1 MNKPA
6 YWRLALM
13 GIALLFG
20 LTYSIPNFF
29 GELPAVQISST
40 KATVKLN
47 SRIVNKIK
55 VALSQ
60 RNIEHDPIKFEN
72 NISGGTIKIRFNST
86 ESQLKAR
93 EIIEETI
100 NPSKKDSS
108 FVVALNL
115 VSSVPNWLSNLKA
128 LPMYLGLDLRGGVYF
143 MLQVDMESATISKLE
158 NLKTDSRSA
167 LRKKRI
173 RHSGISI
180 YENNILIKSSSPS
193 VAKKIKETLEITIPE
208 LQWKFEKN
216 SYGVNEKAEFLI
228 TGSLSNES
236 IEKIREYALKQ
247 NITTL
252 SNRINELGV
261 SEPIIQQ
268 QGTDRIVVQ
277 LPGVQDT
284 AKAKDILGRTA
295 TLQVRLVDE
304 SPETIS
310 AISDGKVPPGV
321 EIFLDK
327 NGNDLP
333 LKKEILLTGDNLT
346 DAQAGFDSQNPI
358 EPAVHLTL
366 DGKGKRVF
374 REVTRQNIGKR
385 MAILLVEKGK
395 SEVITAP
402 VIRSEIPGGRVQIS
416 GQMTTVE
423 AADTALLLRAGSL
436 AAPME
441 IIEER
446 LVGPSLGA
454 DNVRQGFQSTLWG
467 FVAITIFII
476 LYYLVFGMVSAF
488 ALSLNLTLLIALLS
502 LLQAT
507 LTLPGIAAMALT
519 LGMAIDSNVLINE
532 RIREEIRAGATPQ
545 IAISTGYEKAW
556 ATILDSNITT
566 LIAGIAL
573 LVFGSGPIRGFA
585 VVHVLGI
592 LTSMFSSVF
601 FSRGMVNI
609 WYGNRK
615 KISQLNIG

>member
-6 YWRLALM
+6 YWRLAIM

-20 LTYSIPNFF
+20 LIYTIPNFF

-40 KATVKLN
+40 KATIKIN
-47 SRIVNKIK
+47 SKIVDEVQ
-55 VALSQ
+55 VALAKK
-60 RNIEHDPIKFEN
+60 NIEHDPIKFEN

-86 ESQLKAR
+86 ETQLKAK

-100 NPSKKDSS
+100 NPSKRDPS

-115 VSSVPNWLSNLKA
+115 VSSVPTWLSNLKA

-143 MLQVDMESATISKLE
+143 MLEVDMKSATISKLE
-158 NLKTDSRSA
+158 NLKTDSRSI
-167 LRKKRI
+167 LRKERI
-173 RHSGISI
+173 RHSGISRK
-180 YENNILIKSSSPS
+180 ENNIFIKSSDSS
-193 VAKKIKETLEITIPE
+193 VAENIKKTLDLSIPDLQWE
-208 LQWKFEKN
+208 LQKN
-216 SYGVNEKAEFLI
+216 SYDGNGKLTFFVVGK
-228 TGSLSNES
+228 LSNES

-268 QGTDRIVVQ
+268 QGKDRIVVQ

-304 SPETIS
+304 SPETLS
-310 AISDGKVPPGV
+310 AISEGKIPPGV
-321 EIFLDK
+321 EVFLDK
-327 NGNDLP
+327 NRNKLP

-374 REVTRQNIGKR
+374 RDVTRKNIGKR

-416 GQMTTVE
+416 GQMSTME

-454 DNVRQGFQSTLWG
+454 DNVSQGFQSTLWG
-467 FVAITIFII
+467 FIVITIFII
-476 LYYLVFGMVSAF
+476 IYYLVFGMVSAL

-532 RIREEIRAGATPQ
+532 RISEEIRGGATPH

-615 KISQLNIG
+615 KLSKLEIG

>member
-6 YWRLALM
+6 YWRLAIM

-20 LTYSIPNFF
+20 LTYTIPNFF

-40 KATVKLN
+40 KATIKIN
-47 SRIVNKIK
+47 SKIVDEVQ
-55 VALSQ
+55 VALAKK
-60 RNIEHDPIKFEN
+60 NIEHDPIKFEN

-86 ESQLKAR
+86 ETQLKAK

-100 NPSKKDSS
+100 NPSKRDPS

-115 VSSVPNWLSNLKA
+115 VSSVPTWLSNLKA

-143 MLQVDMESATISKLE
+143 MLEVDMKSATISKLE
-158 NLKTDSRSA
+158 NLKTDSRSI
-167 LRKKRI
+167 LRKERI
-173 RHSGISI
+173 RHSGISRK
-180 YENNILIKSSSPS
+180 ENNIFIKSSDSS
-193 VAKKIKETLEITIPE
+193 VAENIKKTLDLSIPDLQWE
-208 LQWKFEKN
+208 LQKN
-216 SYGVNEKAEFLI
+216 SYDGNGKLTFFVVG
-228 TGSLSNES
+228 TLSNES

-268 QGTDRIVVQ
+268 QGKDRIVVQ

-304 SPETIS
+304 SPETLS
-310 AISDGKVPPGV
+310 AISEGKIPPGV
-321 EIFLDK
+321 EVFLDK
-327 NGNDLP
+327 NRNKLP

-374 REVTRQNIGKR
+374 RDVTRKNIGKR

-416 GQMTTVE
+416 GQMSTME

-454 DNVRQGFQSTLWG
+454 DNVSQGFQSTLWG
-467 FVAITIFII
+467 FIVITIFII
-476 LYYLVFGMVSAF
+476 IYYLVFGMVSAL

-532 RIREEIRAGATPQ
+532 RIREEIRGGATPH

-615 KISQLNIG
+615 KISQLKIG